1 VRRVQRLGVFGGTFD
16 PPHVG
21 HVALAQW
28 AVESLALDRVL
39 FVPAGHP
46 PHKRGRTITSA
57 GHRLAMARLG
67 ARGNPA
73 FAVSTLE
80 LESDG
85 PSFTLATLE
94 HVAERYDGERFL
106 LIGADSL
113 DEFRGWHEPDSI
125 LSLATLAVAGRPGAG
140 RPATLAWARRT
151 RRVAWIGNPA
161 IDISSSLV
169 RERVRGGH
177 SCRYLV
183 PDPVWRYIE
192 RHRLYRR

>member
-1 VRRVQRLGVFGGTFD
+1 MDQPAPGAPDSYARAEPRHGET
-16 PPHVG
+16 
-21 HVALAQW
+21 VA
-28 AVESLALDRVL
+28 L
-39 FVPAGHP
+39 FVPAGRP
-46 PHKRGRTITSA
+46 PHKRGHT
-57 GHRLAMARLG
+57 M
-67 ARGNPA
+67 
-73 FAVSTLE
+73 
-80 LESDG
+80 
-85 PSFTLATLE
+85 
-94 HVAERYDGERFL
+94 
-106 LIGADSL
+106 
-113 DEFRGWHEPDSI
+113 DEFRGWHEPDSS

-192 RHRLYRR
+192 RDRL